1 MNPID
6 KPVLTGAGIRLAS
19 AAMAPVTRTEAVRSA
34 RPLATGQDDVP
45 PMQAESAGVEPTVD
59 TDRVTMIRRALED
72 GHYPVVPARIADAM
86 IAASY
91 LLRTK

>member
-6 KPVLTGAGIRLAS
+6 KPVLNGAGMRLAP
-19 AAMAPVTRTEAVRSA
+19 AAMAPVSRAEAIRSA
-34 RPLATGQDDVP
+34 RPAASGQDAVP
-45 PMQAESAGVEPTVD
+45 ALQVQGAGGEAPVD
-59 TDRVTMIRRALED
+59 SERVAMIRRAIED
-72 GHYPVVPARIADAM
+72 GHYPVVPTRIADAM